1 MNKTLLTALKKML
14 EEANGKWVDKLPKIL
29 WAYRTTSKWP
39 TVTTTFAFTY
49 EMEVVIPIEIGMSIA
64 KTVVQG
70 QRDDNQ
76 ELERQLD

>member
-14 EEANGKWVDKLPKIL
+14 EKSNGKWVDKLPEVL
-29 WAYRTTSKWP
+29 WTYRTTSRRP
-39 TVTTTFAFTY
+39 IGTTTFALTY

-70 QRDDNQ
+70 
-76 ELERQLD
+76 